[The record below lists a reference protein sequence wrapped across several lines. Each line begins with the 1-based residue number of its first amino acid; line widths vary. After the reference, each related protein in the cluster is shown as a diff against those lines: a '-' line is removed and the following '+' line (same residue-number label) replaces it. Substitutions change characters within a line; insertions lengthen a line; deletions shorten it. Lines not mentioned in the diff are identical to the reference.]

1 MPRRRS
7 GGRCSTGGTVMGI
20 VAFCP
25 RGHRVKVKDELGGRK
40 GICPECQVRF
50 RIPPAGTELPVARVV
65 SLDPVM
71 AERLP
76 RAEVLGSDDLLQ
88 AAGGSVQ
95 RDDGREAPES
105 DGVGVDALPPDAFE
119 PLAFETVDRDPAAGA
134 AAARSA
140 ALHPAIAERPE
151 LAWCVAVPGGRAVAA
166 VRRAGAAALARRGLG
181 DGGGSGVAGRLAA
194 VGADPHGVSAIRA
207 RRVSPRRRRRTG
219 PRRGARP
226 CARFR
231 VFSPSIP
238 EVIPP

>member
-1 MPRRRS
+1 
-7 GGRCSTGGTVMGI
+7 MGI

-119 PLAFETVDRDPAAGA
+119 PLAFETVDRDPAAGG

-151 LAWCVAVPGGRAVAA
+151 LAWCVAVPGGEPSPPYDGPALQRWLDAGSATGEEVVWRADWPQWVPIRT
-166 VRRAGAAALARRGLG
+166 VFPQFVPGA
-181 DGGGSGVAGRLAA
+181 
-194 VGADPHGVSAIRA
+194 
-207 RRVSPRRRRRTG
+207 
-219 PRRGARP
+219 
-226 CARFR
+226 
-231 VFSPSIP
+231 
-238 EVIPP
+238 

>member
-1 MPRRRS
+1 
-7 GGRCSTGGTVMGI
+7 MGI

-119 PLAFETVDRDPAAGA
+119 PLAFETVDRDPAAGGA
-134 AAARSA
+134 SARSA

-151 LAWCVAVPGGRAVAA
+151 LAWCVAVPGGEPSPPYDGPALQRWLDAGSATGEEVVWRADWPQWV
-166 VRRAGAAALARRGLG
+166 
-181 DGGGSGVAGRLAA
+181 
-194 VGADPHGVSAIRA
+194 PIR
-207 RRVSPRRRRRTG
+207 T
-219 PRRGARP
+219 
-226 CARFR
+226 
-231 VFSPSIP
+231 VFPQFVP
-238 EVIPP
+238 GE

>member
-1 MPRRRS
+1 
-7 GGRCSTGGTVMGI
+7 MGI

-119 PLAFETVDRDPAAGA
+119 PLAFETVDRDPAAGGA
-134 AAARSA
+134 SARSA

-151 LAWCVAVPGGRAVAA
+151 LAWCVAVPGGEPSPPYDGPALQRWLDAGSATGAEVVWRADWAQWVPIRT
-166 VRRAGAAALARRGLG
+166 VFPQFVPGA
-181 DGGGSGVAGRLAA
+181 
-194 VGADPHGVSAIRA
+194 
-207 RRVSPRRRRRTG
+207 
-219 PRRGARP
+219 
-226 CARFR
+226 
-231 VFSPSIP
+231 
-238 EVIPP
+238 

>member
-1 MPRRRS
+1 
-7 GGRCSTGGTVMGI
+7 MGI

-119 PLAFETVDRDPAAGA
+119 PLAFETVDRDPAAGG

-151 LAWCVAVPGGRAVAA
+151 LAWCVAVPGGEPSPPYD
-166 VRRAGAAALARRGLG
+166 GAALQRWLDA
-181 DGGGSGVAGRLAA
+181 GSATGEEVVWRADWPQWVPIRT
-194 VGADPHGVSAIRA
+194 VFPQFVPGA
-207 RRVSPRRRRRTG
+207 
-219 PRRGARP
+219 
-226 CARFR
+226 
-231 VFSPSIP
+231 
-238 EVIPP
+238 

>member
-1 MPRRRS
+1 
-7 GGRCSTGGTVMGI
+7 MGI

-119 PLAFETVDRDPAAGA
+119 PLAFETVDRDPAAGG

-151 LAWCVAVPGGRAVAA
+151 LAWCVAVPGGEPSPPYDGPALQRWLDAGSATGEEVVWRADWPQWVPIRT
-166 VRRAGAAALARRGLG
+166 VFPQF
-181 DGGGSGVAGRLAA
+181 V
-194 VGADPHGVSAIRA
+194 PSA
-207 RRVSPRRRRRTG
+207 
-219 PRRGARP
+219 
-226 CARFR
+226 
-231 VFSPSIP
+231 
-238 EVIPP
+238 

>member
-1 MPRRRS
+1 
-7 GGRCSTGGTVMGI
+7 MGI

-151 LAWCVAVPGGRAVAA
+151 LAWCVAVPGGEPSPPYDGPALQRWLDAGSATGEEVVWRADWPQWVPIRT
-166 VRRAGAAALARRGLG
+166 VFPQF
-181 DGGGSGVAGRLAA
+181 V
-194 VGADPHGVSAIRA
+194 PSA
-207 RRVSPRRRRRTG
+207 
-219 PRRGARP
+219 
-226 CARFR
+226 
-231 VFSPSIP
+231 
-238 EVIPP
+238 

>member
-1 MPRRRS
+1 
-7 GGRCSTGGTVMGI
+7 MGI

-40 GICPECQVRF
+40 GICPKCQVRF

-119 PLAFETVDRDPAAGA
+119 PLDFEPLDRDPAEGGA
-134 AAARSA
+134 SDRPA

-151 LAWCVAVPGGRAVAA
+151 LAWCVAVPGGEPSPPYDGPALQRWLDAGSATGAEVVWRADWAQWV
-166 VRRAGAAALARRGLG
+166 
-181 DGGGSGVAGRLAA
+181 
-194 VGADPHGVSAIRA
+194 PIR
-207 RRVSPRRRRRTG
+207 T
-219 PRRGARP
+219 
-226 CARFR
+226 
-231 VFSPSIP
+231 VFPQFVP
-238 EVIPP
+238 GE

>member
-1 MPRRRS
+1 
-7 GGRCSTGGTVMGI
+7 MGI

-151 LAWCVAVPGGRAVAA
+151 LAWCVAVPGGEPSPPYDGPALQRWLDAGSATGEEVVWRADWPQWVPIRT
-166 VRRAGAAALARRGLG
+166 VFPQFVPGA
-181 DGGGSGVAGRLAA
+181 
-194 VGADPHGVSAIRA
+194 
-207 RRVSPRRRRRTG
+207 
-219 PRRGARP
+219 
-226 CARFR
+226 
-231 VFSPSIP
+231 
-238 EVIPP
+238 

>member
-1 MPRRRS
+1 
-7 GGRCSTGGTVMGI
+7 MGI

-119 PLAFETVDRDPAAGA
+119 PLAFETVDRDPAAGGA
-134 AAARSA
+134 SARSA

-151 LAWCVAVPGGRAVAA
+151 LAWCVAVPGGEPSPPYDGPALQRWLDAGSATGEEVVWRADWPQWVPIRT
-166 VRRAGAAALARRGLG
+166 VFPQFVPGA
-181 DGGGSGVAGRLAA
+181 
-194 VGADPHGVSAIRA
+194 
-207 RRVSPRRRRRTG
+207 
-219 PRRGARP
+219 
-226 CARFR
+226 
-231 VFSPSIP
+231 
-238 EVIPP
+238 

>member
-1 MPRRRS
+1 
-7 GGRCSTGGTVMGI
+7 MGI

-119 PLAFETVDRDPAAGA
+119 PLDFEPLDRDPAEGGA
-134 AAARSA
+134 SARPA

-151 LAWCVAVPGGRAVAA
+151 LAWCVAVPGGEPSPPYDGPALQRWLDAGSATGEEVVWRADWPQWVPIRT
-166 VRRAGAAALARRGLG
+166 VFPQFVPGA
-181 DGGGSGVAGRLAA
+181 
-194 VGADPHGVSAIRA
+194 
-207 RRVSPRRRRRTG
+207 
-219 PRRGARP
+219 
-226 CARFR
+226 
-231 VFSPSIP
+231 
-238 EVIPP
+238 

>member
-1 MPRRRS
+1 
-7 GGRCSTGGTVMGI
+7 MGI

-76 RAEVLGSDDLLQ
+76 RAEVLGSDDLLP

-95 RDDGREAPES
+95 RDDDREAPES

-119 PLAFETVDRDPAAGA
+119 PLAFETVDRDPAAGGA
-134 AAARSA
+134 SARSA

-151 LAWCVAVPGGRAVAA
+151 LAWCVAVPGGEPSPPYDGPALQRWLDAGSATGEEVVWRADWPQWVPIRT
-166 VRRAGAAALARRGLG
+166 VFPQFVPGA
-181 DGGGSGVAGRLAA
+181 
-194 VGADPHGVSAIRA
+194 
-207 RRVSPRRRRRTG
+207 
-219 PRRGARP
+219 
-226 CARFR
+226 
-231 VFSPSIP
+231 
-238 EVIPP
+238 

>member
-1 MPRRRS
+1 
-7 GGRCSTGGTVMGI
+7 MGI

-76 RAEVLGSDDLLQ
+76 RAEVLGSDDLLR
-88 AAGGSVQ
+88 AAGGSAQ

-105 DGVGVDALPPDAFE
+105 DGMGVDALPPDAFE
-119 PLAFETVDRDPAAGA
+119 PLDFEAVDRDPAEGA

-151 LAWCVAVPGGRAVAA
+151 LAWCVAVPGGEPSPPFDGQALQRWLDAGSATGEEVVWRADWAQWVPIRT
-166 VRRAGAAALARRGLG
+166 VFPQFVPGA
-181 DGGGSGVAGRLAA
+181 
-194 VGADPHGVSAIRA
+194 
-207 RRVSPRRRRRTG
+207 
-219 PRRGARP
+219 
-226 CARFR
+226 
-231 VFSPSIP
+231 
-238 EVIPP
+238 